1 MIPPDTIARY
11 QAGGDIYAQFVA
23 LYGADA
29 ANQIAAAA
37 ATGDRTQLNTVLE
50 TVKGSPAASDAS
62 TAQLFVQQ
70 LITDPLGAPLAGLNN
85 LVGNSVIDF
94 FKNPWVLAAAGAIIF
109 FFVLDGTEK
118 LKKIL
123 K

>member
-37 ATGDRTQLNTVLE
+37 ATGDRTQLNNVLE
-50 TVKGSPAASDAS
+50 TAS